1 MKKRKPEIEEEILR
15 RIGEGEPLRAIC
27 RSDGMPAWRT
37 VYDWMEADADLAA
50 RFARARVTGFDAIAE
65 DCLVIANTPEL
76 GVIRTVKP
84 DGAIEERQE
93 DMLGHRKLQIETRLK
108 LLAKWDPKRYGEK
121 IEHEHK
127 GAVTLQLTA
136 TDEKL

>member
-1 MKKRKPEIEEEILR
+1 MKRTNALADRLVDGLSAGIPLRQLCRENDCSKSFVYRWFDDDEELKGRITRAREIGFEEIFENCLE
-15 RIGEGEPLRAIC
+15 I
-27 RSDGMPAWRT
+27 
-37 VYDWMEADADLAA
+37 AD
-50 RFARARVTGFDAIAE
+50 TQQM
-65 DCLVIANTPEL
+65 